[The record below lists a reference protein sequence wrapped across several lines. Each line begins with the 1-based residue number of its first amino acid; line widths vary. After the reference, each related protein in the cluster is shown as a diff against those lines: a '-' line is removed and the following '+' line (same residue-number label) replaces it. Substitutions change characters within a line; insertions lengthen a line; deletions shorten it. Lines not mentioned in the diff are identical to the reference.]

1 MKLDCLIATIN
12 MFDENR
18 NIFIAL
24 RNQSFKDFK
33 VIIVHQGPTKFD
45 FKLVEGLNY
54 KYIHIDT
61 FGLSAAR
68 NIGIKLSDSDLLSI
82 LDDDAW
88 VAESY
93 IKKLVDKFAANTS
106 SCLCGLVIDPKTN
119 NPLARSIKKVQ
130 AFKMSA
136 HNYNYFMSSAVTV
149 KTNIAKNILFDELL
163 GVGSIYGGSEEM
175 DFFLR
180 MIKNNN
186 VIFDPDLIV
195 YHPSDR
201 DKMKKMSLLEIFMR
215 GFLYGAGRGA
225 VYKKHLNSR
234 KIFYLFSFLKS
245 ICSILLILIL
255 DLFLLNLHFFFRD
268 IGSLSGRIFGFFTF
282 PKRI

>member
-1 MKLDCLIATIN
+1 MKLDCLVATIN
-12 MFDENR
+12 MFDKNH
-18 NIFIAL
+18 NIFTAL
-24 RNQSFKDFK
+24 RNQSFKDFR
-33 VIIVHQGPTKFD
+33 VIIVHQGPAKFD
-45 FKLVEGLNY
+45 FTMVEGLNY

-61 FGLSAAR
+61 LGLSAAR
-68 NIGIKLSDSDLLSI
+68 NIGIKLSDSDFLSI

-88 VAESY
+88 VAENY
-93 IKKLVDKFAANTS
+93 IQKLVDKFTTNTF
-106 SCLCGLVIDPKTN
+106 SCICGLIIDPITN
-119 NPLARSIKKVQ
+119 KPLARSIKKVSS
-130 AFKMSA
+130 FKMGA

-149 KTNIAKNILFDELL
+149 TTNLAKSIFFDELL

-180 MIKNNN
+180 IVKNND

-201 DKMKKMSLLEIFMR
+201 DKMKKMSLFEIFKR

-225 VYKKHLNSR
+225 VYKKHLYSR

-255 DLFLLNLHFFFRD
+255 DLFLLNLHFFLRD